1 MGAHNPQA
9 FPGQHASGMS
19 LRDYYAGLAM
29 QSLINNH
36 LDRLSSVEE
45 LAEEAHNIAHA
56 MLNERYKYYDE

>member
-1 MGAHNPQA
+1 MSTLNPSA
-9 FPGQHASGMS
+9 FPGKHFSGMS

-45 LAEEAHNIAHA
+45 LAEESHSIAHA
-56 MLNERYKYYDE
+56 MLKERDKY